1 MDRLAD
7 RPLERAE
14 RIGRLDSRD
23 TGSPLAAMQVSG
35 RKGALYLKPLAGAS
49 LLNVAV
55 RH

>member
-1 MDRLAD
+1 
-7 RPLERAE
+7 
-14 RIGRLDSRD
+14 
-23 TGSPLAAMQVSG
+23 MQVSG